1 MLGDGDSLS
10 PTFHLDNPVDIAVE
24 KLKNHPSITLIKS
37 NVNVS
42 DNFFFKEVNV
52 SNIFKEISLLNSR
65 KQGTKDG
72 NPAKCLKTAC
82 SECYSYLTKVWNE
95 EMLTENSF
103 PQNLELADVVLVF
116 KKCDPTCA
124 KNYRPISVLPTVSK
138 VFERLMHD
146 QITTYMDAH
155 LSKHLCGYRKGFNAQ
170 TALLFLI
177 EKWKSILDKKGF
189 PGAVLMDLSKAFDTI
204 NNELAKLDAYGFSR
218 KSLELIFDYLS
229 DRLQHVKINS
239 AFSSWSEITQGV
251 PQGSVLDPILFN
263 IYLDDLFF
271 LLGDIDICSFADDT
285 TPNVCDMELKVVLD
299 KLENCSELAIAW
311 FKSNYMKLN
320 EEKCELFVCGYRF
333 EQLWIKVG
341 DNKTCEKSLV
351 KLLGVTI
358 DNLRKG

>member
-1 MLGDGDSLS
+1 
-10 PTFHLDNPVDIAVE
+10 
-24 KLKNHPSITLIKS
+24 
-37 NVNVS
+37 
-42 DNFFFKEVNV
+42 
-52 SNIFKEISLLNSR
+52 
-65 KQGTKDG
+65 
-72 NPAKCLKTAC
+72 
-82 SECYSYLTKVWNE
+82 
-95 EMLTENSF
+95 MLTENSF

-146 QITTYMDAH
+146 QITTYVDAH

-204 NNELAKLDAYGFSR
+204 NHELLIAKLDAYGFSR
-218 KSLELIFDYLS
+218 KSLELILDYLS
-229 DRLQHVKINS
+229 DHLQHVKINS
-239 AFSSWSEITQGV
+239 AFSSWSEVTQGV
-251 PQGSVLDPILFN
+251 PQGSVLDPLLFN

-271 LLGDIDICSFADDT
+271 LLGDIDICNFADDT

-320 EEKCELFVCGYRF
+320 EEKCGFFVCGYRF

-358 DNLRKG
+358 DHKLKSDKYFAEICAKANRKLSALLRLSKFLCLDKWRTLFRSFIEAQFKYCPLIWMFCSRNSNKKMNRLHGRALRLVYDDYS